1 MFTASGWAANRI
13 AIVFGV
19 VTADLD
25 TATGRMQ
32 SGNQQSNM
40 ALTVMKEKDYYR
52 VAFGAFNEKIN
63 VTYLGI
69 EVVDDSLSS
78 DYDCVEQLPQWMQE
92 RLAILTMLSY
102 EPPTEVVSGIGRRI
116 SKSTYWVEKPDVC

>member
-1 MFTASGWAANRI
+1 MLTASGLMDNRTAFI
-13 AIVFGV
+13 CGIVI
-19 VTADLD
+19 ADLD
-25 TATGRMQ
+25 IAAGSMTLV
-32 SGNQQSNM
+32 NQQPTI

-52 VAFGAFNEKIN
+52 VAFDTVQAKIS

-69 EVVDDSLSS
+69 ESVDDSLSS

-92 RLAILTMLSY
+92 RLAMLNMLSY
-102 EPPTEVVSGIGRRI
+102 EPPTEIVDGVGRRI